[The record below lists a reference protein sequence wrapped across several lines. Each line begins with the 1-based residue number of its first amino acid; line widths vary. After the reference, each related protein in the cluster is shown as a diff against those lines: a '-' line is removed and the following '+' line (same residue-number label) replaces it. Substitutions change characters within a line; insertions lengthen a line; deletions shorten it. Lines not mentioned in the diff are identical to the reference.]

1 MRRLLL
7 FAFVLAGWL
16 AGGCATSSSL
26 TRPGVSLDS
35 LRAENT
41 VLRDRNQALRDS
53 LRFYDDLES
62 GQYYRERRA
71 LRDQITRMAYEVG
84 VLRDGGQTVAV
95 LRADEVFA
103 SARPDSVSS
112 AGVDTLKA
120 LAVHLRKTYPARTI
134 RVEGH
139 ADSAPLAGALERRFG
154 SNWGLS
160 AARATSVV
168 DRLIEL
174 SGLDGNHFVA
184 VGYGSSRPVASNDV
198 AAGRR
203 RNRRIR
209 IAVLPPPGSYSR
221 PFETSW

>member
-1 MRRLLL
+1 MRRPLLL
-7 FAFVLAGWL
+7 ALVLAGWL
-16 AGGCATSSSL
+16 AGGCASSPSL
-26 TRPGVSLDS
+26 TRPGVSVDS
-35 LRAENT
+35 LRAENA

-53 LRFYDDLES
+53 LRFHDDLES

-71 LRDQITRMAYEVG
+71 LRDQVTRMAYEVG

-95 LRADEVFA
+95 LRADELFA
-103 SARPDSVSS
+103 SASPDSVSA
-112 AGVDTLKA
+112 AGADTLQA
-120 LAVHLRKTYPARTI
+120 LAAHLRTTYPARTI

-139 ADSAPLAGALERRFG
+139 ADAVPLEGALERRFG

-168 DRLIEL
+168 DRLIAL
-174 SGLDGNHFVA
+174 SGLASDHFVA
-184 VGYGSSRPVASNDV
+184 VGYGSSRPVAGNDV

-209 IAVLPPPGSYSR
+209 VAVLPPPGTYSR